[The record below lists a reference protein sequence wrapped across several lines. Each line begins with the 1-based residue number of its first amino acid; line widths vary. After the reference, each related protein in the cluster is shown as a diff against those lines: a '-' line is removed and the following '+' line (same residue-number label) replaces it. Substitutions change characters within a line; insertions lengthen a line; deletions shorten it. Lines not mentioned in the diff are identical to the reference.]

1 VKSRFRFKIIL
12 CLAYLLLSQ
21 NLSHDLK
28 SQPKGYNYDE
38 SKVPDYELPLL
49 LESDLGRKI
58 STKEEWNSIR
68 RPEILNH
75 LEEEVYGKNEIP
87 LGPFKVRTKLLETG
101 DSEFGIRKQY
111 SITFSR
117 RENELILN
125 VLVFLPPKIEK
136 AVPVFLGLNFRGNH
150 TISKDNEVIITP
162 GWIRPGKGVKNNRSL
177 EEGRGIASSR
187 WDIKQ
192 ILSKG
197 YGLITAYY
205 GEIDPDFDDGFK
217 NGIHGLLNPNRKQQ
231 PNSGGSIDAWAWGLS
246 RIVDFISIDEQ
257 YDHSRI
263 IVIGHSRLGKAALWA
278 GAKDER
284 ISMVISNNSGCGGAA
299 ISRRK
304 FGETVKRINDSFPHW
319 FCPNYKK
326 YNDQEETC
334 IVDQHSLLS
343 MIAPRPLYVASA
355 TEDLWAD
362 PMGEF
367 YSLQA
372 TEPVFRLYGFKLNS
386 SWHEKLNRK
395 SRVEKFKQDRM
406 GYHMRD
412 GKHDVTSYDWK
423 RYLDFANHNFPND
436 Q

>member
-1 VKSRFRFKIIL
+1 MKSSFRFKIIC
-12 CLAYLLLSQ
+12 CLSYLLLFQ

-28 SQPKGYNYDE
+28 SQTEGYNYDE

-49 LESDLGRKI
+49 LESDLGGRI

-87 LGPFKVRTKLLETG
+87 LGQLTVRTKFLESG
-101 DSEFGIRKQY
+101 YSEFGIRKQY

-117 RENELILN
+117 REKELILN
-125 VLVFLPPKIEK
+125 ILVFLPTKIEK
-136 AVPVFLGLNFRGNH
+136 PVPVFLGLNFRGNH
-150 TISKDNEVIITP
+150 TISKDNEIIITP
-162 GWIRPGKGVKNNRSL
+162 SWIRSGNGVKNNRSL

-217 NGIHGLLNPNRKQQ
+217 NGIHGLLNPNRKQK
-231 PNSGGSIDAWAWGLS
+231 PNSGGAIDAWAWGLS

-257 YDHSRI
+257 FDHSRI
-263 IVIGHSRLGKAALWA
+263 IVIGHSRLGKAALWS

-284 ISMVISNNSGCGGAA
+284 IAMVISNNSGCGGAA

-326 YNDQEETC
+326 YNDREETC
-334 IVDQHSLLS
+334 VVDQHSLLS

-355 TEDLWAD
+355 TKDLWAD
-362 PMGEF
+362 PKGEF

-372 TEPVFRLYGFKLNS
+372 TEPVYRLYGFKLNFT
-386 SWHEKLNRK
+386 WYEKLNRI
-395 SRVEKFKQDRM
+395 SGMEKFKLDRM
-406 GYHMRD
+406 GYHIRD

-423 RYLDFANHNFPND
+423 RYLDFANHNFPDN